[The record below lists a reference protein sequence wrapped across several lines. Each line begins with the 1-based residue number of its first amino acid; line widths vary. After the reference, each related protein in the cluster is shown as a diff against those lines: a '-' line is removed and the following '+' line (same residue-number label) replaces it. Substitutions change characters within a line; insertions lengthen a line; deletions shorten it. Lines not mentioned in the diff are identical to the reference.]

1 MNYKSILKQNRFSLL
16 LIAFAFPVSTI
27 TPFVRA
33 NTSEVSIT
41 QQKKSI
47 SGVVFDGGM
56 NEPLIGA
63 NVIVKGSTNGTVTD
77 IDGKFSLEA
86 NPNDI
91 LVISSIGFKT
101 VEIKASEV
109 AKGKVTL
116 QEDSQA
122 LDEVV
127 VVGYGV
133 QKKANLSGSVAQVNS
148 EELTNRPIS
157 NVSSGLQG
165 LMPGVTVTA
174 GQGRPGEDGSNI
186 RIRGVGTLNNASPY
200 ILIDGVESGSMNDLD
215 PNDIESISVLKD
227 ASSAAIYG
235 SKASNGVILITTKR
249 GKVGAPRIS
258 YNGYVGIQNAT
269 ATIDRVSSADYAR
282 LYNRIDDDNNQPH
295 RYSDEDIR
303 LFEDGSDPYGHPNT
317 NWNDAAFKTGV
328 LHKHNVSI
336 NGGTDNAKY
345 MASVGYLGQTGILPN
360 SERSQFNGRM
370 NLDINIS
377 KQWHV
382 RMNLAYIKNDYKDP
396 NSNYGGGSSDQI
408 IRQLNI
414 LSPMIPIKNE
424 DGTYGSTNDGNPIA
438 WLDSGSTVDK
448 YNQNFTGMLAV
459 DYKIF
464 DFLTATVSG
473 AYVNDDQHYKAFVKK
488 IKEDPV
494 QAARPNSLSESF
506 RNWDRYNFDALLNF
520 DKQFGNHSV
529 KVMLGYH
536 AEAYDVRYNSM
547 YRENFPNN
555 ELTDMNAGA
564 AATQTNSGF
573 TRELNMLSY
582 FGRLNYD
589 YKGKYLFEANFRS
602 DASSRF
608 APGNRWGYF
617 PSFSGAWRISEE
629 SFMEEVRN
637 SWLSNMKIRASWGQL
652 GNQDALGDGS
662 PTGGDF
668 YPWMNTY
675 NLGANYPFGG
685 SLVTGYYQGSYKMAS
700 LSWEKATTWGVGVDF
715 TLFNKFTG
723 SVDYYNRKTTDI
735 IMDVAVPKEFALGA
749 YKDNVGAMKNSGV
762 EIQLA
767 YNDKWNDWTFG
778 ASGNFSYNKNVIEN
792 LGGVNRMADGSFMRE
807 VGSPINS
814 WFVYRTDGFFQS
826 DEEASAWQE
835 KYSKMDGYP
844 FGQDFKG
851 GDLRYVDANG
861 DGKISADDRE
871 LYRTKDPK
879 FTFGFNLNV
888 GYKNI
893 DLSMNFTGA
902 AGVGYAFTKEAFGEF
917 SGSAGHP
924 STAWLD
930 SWTPENKNAS
940 MPRIAESRKSPS
952 EASNVLSDFWIIDTS
967 YLRMK
972 TIQLGYTFPKT
983 WLEKWGVQNVR
994 IYYSAENLLTFDNM
1008 PINVDPETVSERLSS
1023 YPLNKTHSF
1032 GVNITF

>member
-1 MNYKSILKQNRFSLL
+1 MLKRLKSVSMLLFLGTFSTG
-16 LIAFAFPVSTI
+16 TI
-27 TPFVRA
+27 SAVTA
-33 NTSEVSIT
+33 SEVNSSAIVQQNETCKGIVKDATGESI
-41 QQKKSI
+41 
-47 SGVVFDGGM
+47 
-56 NEPLIGA
+56 IGA
-63 NVIVKGSTNGTVTD
+63 SVIVKGTTNGAITD
-77 IDGKFSLEA
+77 FEGNFALTNVKKG
-86 NPNDI
+86 DI
-91 LVISSIGFKT
+91 IVISYVGYQKQ
-101 VEIKASEV
+101 EV
-109 AKGKVTL
+109 KWNGGTL
-116 QEDSQA
+116 NVVLKDDTEVLS
-122 LDEVV
+122 EVV
-127 VVGYGV
+127 VVGYGI
-133 QKKANLSGSVAQVNS
+133 QKKANLSGAVAQVNS
-148 EELTNRPIS
+148 DELTNRPIS

-165 LMPGVTVTA
+165 LMPGVTITA

-249 GKVGAPRIS
+249 GKTGAPRIS

-282 LYNRIDDDNNQPH
+282 LYNRIDDDNNNPH

-303 LFEDGSDPYGHPNT
+303 LFENGSDPYGHPNT
-317 NWNDAAFKTGV
+317 DWNDAAYKTGV

-336 NGGTDNAKY
+336 NGGTENARY

-370 NLDINIS
+370 NLDVDIT
-377 KQWHV
+377 KKWHV
-382 RMNLAYIKNDYKDP
+382 RMNLSYIKNDYKDP

-438 WLDSGSTVDK
+438 WLDSKSTVDK
-448 YNQNFTGMLAV
+448 YNQNFTGMLSV
-459 DYKIF
+459 DYKIL
-464 DFLTATVSG
+464 DCLTATVSG

-488 IKEDPV
+488 INNDPA
-494 QAARPNSLSESF
+494 QAARPNSLTESF
-506 RNWDRYNFDALLNF
+506 TNWTRYNFDALLNF
-520 DKQFGNHSV
+520 DKQFGDHNL
-529 KVMLGYH
+529 KAMLGYH
-536 AEAYDVRYNSM
+536 AEAYDVRYNDM

-555 ELTDMNAGA
+555 ELDDMNAGA
-564 AATQTNSGF
+564 TATQTNSGF

-582 FGRLNYD
+582 FGRINYD
-589 YKGKYLFEANFRS
+589 YKGKYLFEANFRA

-629 SFMEEVRN
+629 SFMETLRD
-637 SWLSNMKIRASWGQL
+637 SWLSSLKIRGSWGQL
-652 GNQDALGDGS
+652 GNQDALGDGT
-662 PTGGDF
+662 PTGGDY

-700 LSWEKATTWGVGVDF
+700 LSWEKATTWGIGIDF
-715 TLFNKFTG
+715 TLFNKLTG
-723 SVDYYNRKTTDI
+723 SIDYYNRKTTDI
-735 IMDVAVPKEFALGA
+735 IMNVSVPKEFALGA
-749 YKDNVGAMKNSGV
+749 YKDNVGAMKNSGIEV
-762 EIQLA
+762 QLA
-767 YNDKWNDWTFG
+767 YNDTWNDWTFG
-778 ASGNFSYNKNVIEN
+778 VSGNFAYNKNTIEN
-792 LGGVNRMADGSFMRE
+792 LGGVDRMADGSFMRE

-826 DEEASAWQE
+826 DEEAAAWQA
-835 KYSKMDGYP
+835 KYSAMDGYP
-844 FGQDFKG
+844 FGQDFKA

-879 FTFGFNLNV
+879 FTFGFNINV

-893 DLSMNFTGA
+893 DLSMNFNGA

-940 MPRIAESRKSPS
+940 MPRIAEARVSPS
-952 EASNVLSDFWIIDTS
+952 EASNVLSDFWIMDTS

-972 TIQLGYTFPKT
+972 TIQLGYTLPKI
-983 WLEKWGVQNVR
+983 G
-994 IYYSAENLLTFDNM
+994 
-1008 PINVDPETVSERLSS
+1008 
-1023 YPLNKTHSF
+1023 
-1032 GVNITF
+1032 

>member
-1 MNYKSILKQNRFSLL
+1 MLKRLKSVSMLLFLGTFSTG
-16 LIAFAFPVSTI
+16 TI
-27 TPFVRA
+27 SAVTA
-33 NTSEVSIT
+33 SEVNSSAIVQQNETCKGIVKDATGESI
-41 QQKKSI
+41 
-47 SGVVFDGGM
+47 
-56 NEPLIGA
+56 IGA
-63 NVIVKGSTNGTVTD
+63 SVIVKGTTNGAITD
-77 IDGKFSLEA
+77 FEGNFALTNVKKG
-86 NPNDI
+86 DI
-91 LVISSIGFKT
+91 IVISYVGYQKQ
-101 VEIKASEV
+101 EV
-109 AKGKVTL
+109 KWNGGTL
-116 QEDSQA
+116 NVVLKDDTEVLS
-122 LDEVV
+122 EVV
-127 VVGYGV
+127 VVGYGI
-133 QKKANLSGSVAQVNS
+133 QKKANLSGAVAQVNS
-148 EELTNRPIS
+148 DELTNRPIS

-165 LMPGVTVTA
+165 LMPGVTITA

-249 GKVGAPRIS
+249 GKTGAPRIS

-282 LYNRIDDDNNQPH
+282 LYNRIDDDNNNPH

-303 LFEDGSDPYGHPNT
+303 LFENGSDPYGHPNT
-317 NWNDAAFKTGV
+317 DWNDAAYKTGV

-336 NGGTDNAKY
+336 NGGTENARY

-370 NLDINIS
+370 NLDVDIT
-377 KQWHV
+377 KKWHV
-382 RMNLAYIKNDYKDP
+382 RMNLSYIKNDYKDP

-438 WLDSGSTVDK
+438 WLDSKSTVDK
-448 YNQNFTGMLAV
+448 YNQNFTGMLSV
-459 DYKIF
+459 DYKIL
-464 DFLTATVSG
+464 DCLTATVSG

-488 IKEDPV
+488 INNDPA
-494 QAARPNSLSESF
+494 QAARPNSLTESF
-506 RNWDRYNFDALLNF
+506 TNWTRYNFDALLNF
-520 DKQFGNHSV
+520 DKQFGDHNL
-529 KVMLGYH
+529 KAMLGYH
-536 AEAYDVRYNSM
+536 AEAYDVRYNDM

-555 ELTDMNAGA
+555 ELDDMNAGA
-564 AATQTNSGF
+564 TATQTNSGF

-582 FGRLNYD
+582 FGRINYD
-589 YKGKYLFEANFRS
+589 YKGKYLFEANFRA

-629 SFMEEVRN
+629 SFMETLRD
-637 SWLSNMKIRASWGQL
+637 SWLSSLKIRGSWGQL
-652 GNQDALGDGS
+652 GNQDALGDGT
-662 PTGGDF
+662 PTGGDY

-700 LSWEKATTWGVGVDF
+700 LSWEKATTWGIGIDF
-715 TLFNKFTG
+715 TLFNKLTG
-723 SVDYYNRKTTDI
+723 SIDYYNRKTTDI
-735 IMDVAVPKEFALGA
+735 IMNVSVPKEFALGA
-749 YKDNVGAMKNSGV
+749 YKDNVGAMKNSGIEV
-762 EIQLA
+762 QLA
-767 YNDKWNDWTFG
+767 YNDTWNDWTFG
-778 ASGNFSYNKNVIEN
+778 VSGNFAYNKNTIEN
-792 LGGVNRMADGSFMRE
+792 LGGVDRMADGSFMRE

-826 DEEASAWQE
+826 DEEAAAWQA
-835 KYSKMDGYP
+835 KYSAMDGYP
-844 FGQDFKG
+844 FGQDFKA

-879 FTFGFNLNV
+879 FTFGFNINV

-893 DLSMNFTGA
+893 DLSMNFNGA

-940 MPRIAESRKSPS
+940 MPRIAEARVSPS
-952 EASNVLSDFWIIDTS
+952 EASNVLSDFWIMDTS

-972 TIQLGYTFPKT
+972 TIQLAILFLKIG
-983 WLEKWGVQNVR
+983 
-994 IYYSAENLLTFDNM
+994 
-1008 PINVDPETVSERLSS
+1008 
-1023 YPLNKTHSF
+1023 
-1032 GVNITF
+1032 

>member
-1 MNYKSILKQNRFSLL
+1 MLKRLKSVSMLLFLGTFSTG
-16 LIAFAFPVSTI
+16 TI
-27 TPFVRA
+27 SAVTA
-33 NTSEVSIT
+33 SEVNASAIVQQNETCKGIVKDATGESI
-41 QQKKSI
+41 
-47 SGVVFDGGM
+47 
-56 NEPLIGA
+56 IGA
-63 NVIVKGSTNGTVTD
+63 SVIVKGTTNGAITD
-77 IDGKFSLEA
+77 FEGNFALTNVKKG
-86 NPNDI
+86 DI
-91 LVISSIGFKT
+91 IVISYVGYQKQ
-101 VEIKASEV
+101 EIKWNGGTLNVVLKDDTEV
-109 AKGKVTL
+109 L
-116 QEDSQA
+116 S
-122 LDEVV
+122 EVV
-127 VVGYGV
+127 VVGYGI
-133 QKKANLSGSVAQVNS
+133 QKKANLSGAVAQVNS
-148 EELTNRPIS
+148 DELTNRPIS

-165 LMPGVTVTA
+165 LMPGVTITA

-249 GKVGAPRIS
+249 GKTGAPRIS

-282 LYNRIDDDNNQPH
+282 LYNRIDDDNNNPH

-303 LFEDGSDPYGHPNT
+303 LFENGSDPYGHPNT
-317 NWNDAAFKTGV
+317 DWNDAAYKTGV

-336 NGGTDNAKY
+336 NGGTENARY

-370 NLDINIS
+370 NLDVDIT
-377 KQWHV
+377 KKWHV
-382 RMNLAYIKNDYKDP
+382 RMNLSYIKNDYKDP

-438 WLDSGSTVDK
+438 WLDSKSTVDK
-448 YNQNFTGMLAV
+448 YNQNFTGMLSV
-459 DYKIF
+459 DYKIL
-464 DFLTATVSG
+464 DCLTATVSG

-488 IKEDPV
+488 INNDPA
-494 QAARPNSLSESF
+494 QAARPNSLTESF
-506 RNWDRYNFDALLNF
+506 TNWTRYNFDALLNF
-520 DKQFGNHSV
+520 DKQFGDHNL
-529 KVMLGYH
+529 KAMLGYH
-536 AEAYDVRYNSM
+536 AEAYDVRYNDM

-555 ELTDMNAGA
+555 ELDDMNAGA
-564 AATQTNSGF
+564 TATQTNSGF

-582 FGRLNYD
+582 FGRINYD
-589 YKGKYLFEANFRS
+589 YKGKYLFEANFRA

-629 SFMEEVRN
+629 SFMETLRD
-637 SWLSNMKIRASWGQL
+637 SWLSSLKIRGSWGQL
-652 GNQDALGDGS
+652 GNQDALGNGT
-662 PTGGDF
+662 PTGGDY

-700 LSWEKATTWGVGVDF
+700 LSWEKATTWGIGIDF
-715 TLFNKFTG
+715 TLFNKLTG
-723 SVDYYNRKTTDI
+723 SIDYYNRKTTDI
-735 IMDVAVPKEFALGA
+735 IMNVSVPKEFALGA
-749 YKDNVGAMKNSGV
+749 YKDNVGAMKNSGIEV
-762 EIQLA
+762 QLA
-767 YNDKWNDWTFG
+767 YNDTWNDWTFG
-778 ASGNFSYNKNVIEN
+778 VSGNFAYNKNTIEN
-792 LGGVNRMADGSFMRE
+792 LGGVDRMADGSFMRE

-826 DEEASAWQE
+826 DEEAAAWQA
-835 KYSKMDGYP
+835 KYSAMDGYP
-844 FGQDFKG
+844 FGQDFKA

-879 FTFGFNLNV
+879 FTFGFNINV
-888 GYKNI
+888 GYKNV
-893 DLSMNFTGA
+893 DLSMNFNGA

-940 MPRIAESRKSPS
+940 MPRIAEARVSPS
-952 EASNVLSDFWIIDTS
+952 EASNVLSDFWIMDTS
-967 YLRMK
+967 
-972 TIQLGYTFPKT
+972 
-983 WLEKWGVQNVR
+983 
-994 IYYSAENLLTFDNM
+994 
-1008 PINVDPETVSERLSS
+1008 
-1023 YPLNKTHSF
+1023 
-1032 GVNITF
+1032 

>member
-1 MNYKSILKQNRFSLL
+1 MLKRLKSVSMLLFLGTFSTG
-16 LIAFAFPVSTI
+16 TI
-27 TPFVRA
+27 SAVTA
-33 NTSEVSIT
+33 SEVNASAIVQQNETCKGIVKDATGESI
-41 QQKKSI
+41 
-47 SGVVFDGGM
+47 
-56 NEPLIGA
+56 IGA
-63 NVIVKGSTNGTVTD
+63 SVIVKGTTNGAITD
-77 IDGKFSLEA
+77 FEGNFALTNVKKG
-86 NPNDI
+86 DI
-91 LVISSIGFKT
+91 IVISYVGYQKQ
-101 VEIKASEV
+101 EIKWNGGTLNVVLKDDTEV
-109 AKGKVTL
+109 L
-116 QEDSQA
+116 S
-122 LDEVV
+122 EVV

-133 QKKANLSGSVAQVNS
+133 QKKANLSGAVAQVNS
-148 EELTNRPIS
+148 DELTNRPIS

-165 LMPGVTVTA
+165 LMPGVTITA

-249 GKVGAPRIS
+249 GKTGAPRIS

-282 LYNRIDDDNNQPH
+282 LYNRIDDDNNNPH

-303 LFEDGSDPYGHPNT
+303 LFENGSDPYGHPNT
-317 NWNDAAFKTGV
+317 DWNDAAYKTGV

-336 NGGTDNAKY
+336 NGGTENARY

-370 NLDINIS
+370 NLDVDIT
-377 KQWHV
+377 KKWHV
-382 RMNLAYIKNDYKDP
+382 RMNLSYIKNDYKDP

-438 WLDSGSTVDK
+438 WLDSKSTVDK
-448 YNQNFTGMLAV
+448 YNQNFTGMLSV
-459 DYKIF
+459 DYKIL
-464 DFLTATVSG
+464 DCLTATVSG

-488 IKEDPV
+488 INNDPA
-494 QAARPNSLSESF
+494 QAARPNSLTESF
-506 RNWDRYNFDALLNF
+506 TNWTRYNFDALLNF
-520 DKQFGNHSV
+520 DKQFGDHNL
-529 KVMLGYH
+529 KAMLGYH
-536 AEAYDVRYNSM
+536 AEAYDVRYNDM

-555 ELTDMNAGA
+555 ELDDMNAGA
-564 AATQTNSGF
+564 TATQTNSGF

-582 FGRLNYD
+582 FGRINYD
-589 YKGKYLFEANFRS
+589 YKGKYLFEANFRA

-629 SFMEEVRN
+629 SFMETLRD
-637 SWLSNMKIRASWGQL
+637 SWLSSLKIRGSWGQL
-652 GNQDALGDGS
+652 GNQDALGNGT
-662 PTGGDF
+662 PTGGDY

-700 LSWEKATTWGVGVDF
+700 LSWEKATTWGIGIDF
-715 TLFNKFTG
+715 TLFNKLTG
-723 SVDYYNRKTTDI
+723 SIDYYNRKTTDI
-735 IMDVAVPKEFALGA
+735 IMNVSVPKEFALGA
-749 YKDNVGAMKNSGV
+749 YKDNVGAMKNSGIEV
-762 EIQLA
+762 QLA
-767 YNDKWNDWTFG
+767 YNDTWNDWTFG
-778 ASGNFSYNKNVIEN
+778 VSGNFAYNKNTIEN
-792 LGGVNRMADGSFMRE
+792 LGGVDRMADGSFMRE

-826 DEEASAWQE
+826 DEEAAAWQA
-835 KYSKMDGYP
+835 KYSAMDGYP
-844 FGQDFKG
+844 FGQDFKA

-879 FTFGFNLNV
+879 FTFGFNINV
-888 GYKNI
+888 GYKNV
-893 DLSMNFTGA
+893 DLSMNFNGA

-940 MPRIAESRKSPS
+940 MPRIAEARVSPS
-952 EASNVLSDFWIIDTS
+952 EASNVLSDFWIMDTS

-972 TIQLGYTFPKT
+972 TIQLGYTLPK
-983 WLEKWGVQNVR
+983 N
-994 IYYSAENLLTFDNM
+994 
-1008 PINVDPETVSERLSS
+1008 
-1023 YPLNKTHSF
+1023 
-1032 GVNITF
+1032 

>member
-1 MNYKSILKQNRFSLL
+1 MLKRLKSVSMLLFLGTFSTG
-16 LIAFAFPVSTI
+16 TI
-27 TPFVRA
+27 SAVTA
-33 NTSEVSIT
+33 SEVNSSAIVQQNETCKGIVKDATGESI
-41 QQKKSI
+41 
-47 SGVVFDGGM
+47 
-56 NEPLIGA
+56 IGA
-63 NVIVKGSTNGTVTD
+63 SVIVKGTTNGAITD
-77 IDGKFSLEA
+77 FEGNFALTNVKKG
-86 NPNDI
+86 DI
-91 LVISSIGFKT
+91 IVISYVGYQKQ
-101 VEIKASEV
+101 EV
-109 AKGKVTL
+109 KWNGGTL
-116 QEDSQA
+116 NVVLKDDTEVLS
-122 LDEVV
+122 EVV
-127 VVGYGV
+127 VVGYGI
-133 QKKANLSGSVAQVNS
+133 QKKANLSGAVAQVNS
-148 EELTNRPIS
+148 DELTNRPIS

-165 LMPGVTVTA
+165 LMPGVTITA

-186 RIRGVGTLNNASPY
+186 RIRGVGTLNYASPY

-249 GKVGAPRIS
+249 GKTGAPRIS

-282 LYNRIDDDNNQPH
+282 LYNRIDDDNNNPH

-303 LFEDGSDPYGHPNT
+303 LFENGSDPYGHPNT
-317 NWNDAAFKTGV
+317 DWNDAAYKTGV

-336 NGGTDNAKY
+336 NGGTENARY

-370 NLDINIS
+370 NLDVDIT
-377 KQWHV
+377 KKWHV
-382 RMNLAYIKNDYKDP
+382 RMNLSYIKNDYKDP

-438 WLDSGSTVDK
+438 WLDSKSTVDK
-448 YNQNFTGMLAV
+448 YNQNFTGMLSV
-459 DYKIF
+459 DYKIL
-464 DFLTATVSG
+464 DCLTATVSG

-488 IKEDPV
+488 INNDPA
-494 QAARPNSLSESF
+494 QAARPNSLTESF
-506 RNWDRYNFDALLNF
+506 TNWTRYNFDALLNF
-520 DKQFGNHSV
+520 DKQFGDHNL
-529 KVMLGYH
+529 KAMLGYH
-536 AEAYDVRYNSM
+536 AEAYDVRYNDM

-555 ELTDMNAGA
+555 ELDDMNAGA
-564 AATQTNSGF
+564 TATQTNSGF

-582 FGRLNYD
+582 FGRINYD
-589 YKGKYLFEANFRS
+589 YKGKYLFEANFRA

-629 SFMEEVRN
+629 SFMETLRD
-637 SWLSNMKIRASWGQL
+637 SWLSSLKIRGSWGQL
-652 GNQDALGDGS
+652 GNQDALGDGT
-662 PTGGDF
+662 PTGGDY

-700 LSWEKATTWGVGVDF
+700 LSWEKATTWGIGIDF
-715 TLFNKFTG
+715 TLFNKLTG
-723 SVDYYNRKTTDI
+723 SIDYYNRKTTDI
-735 IMDVAVPKEFALGA
+735 IMNVSVPKEFALGA
-749 YKDNVGAMKNSGV
+749 YKDNVGAMKNSGIEV
-762 EIQLA
+762 QLA
-767 YNDKWNDWTFG
+767 YNDTWNDWTFG
-778 ASGNFSYNKNVIEN
+778 VSGNFAYNKNTIEN
-792 LGGVNRMADGSFMRE
+792 LGGVDRMADGSFMRE

-826 DEEASAWQE
+826 DEEAAAWQA
-835 KYSKMDGYP
+835 KYSAMDGYP
-844 FGQDFKG
+844 FGQDFKA

-879 FTFGFNLNV
+879 FTFGFNINV

-893 DLSMNFTGA
+893 DLSMNFNGA

-940 MPRIAESRKSPS
+940 MPRIAEARVSPS
-952 EASNVLSDFWIIDTS
+952 EASNVLSDFWIMDTS

-972 TIQLGYTFPKT
+972 TIQLGYTLPKN
-983 WLEKWGVQNVR
+983 WIEKWGIQNLRV
-994 IYYSAENLLTFDNM
+994 YYSAENLLTFDDM